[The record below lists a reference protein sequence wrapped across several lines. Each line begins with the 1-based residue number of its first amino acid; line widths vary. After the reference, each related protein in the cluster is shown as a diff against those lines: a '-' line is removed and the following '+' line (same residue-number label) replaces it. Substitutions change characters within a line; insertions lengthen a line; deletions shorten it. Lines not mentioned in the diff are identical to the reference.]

1 MFIILLYI
9 LFPATSAD
17 RFYRID
23 KAQVGYDMTRVIIH
37 RKNTKRDVGKM
48 QQLFSCHL
56 FMCAC
61 RSIFTS

>member
-9 LFPATSAD
+9 LSPATSAD

-37 RKNTKRDVGKM
+37 RKNKKHDVGKM
-48 QQLFSCHL
+48 QQLFNCDL